1 MKNVSGAA
9 FYCCEKQR
17 GRRFRLQA
25 HVWTKWHSDKNKNRR
40 SWCLTEVKEST
51 LCTSD
56 PQLFIYLVC
65 ADDPKV
71 ISNDRVCE
79 CVREVWGHD
88 LSWHGKQRV
97 FVTMYDVWRS
107 HTSITSVKV
116 ILFYKTQFYEGSSV
130 LQLFS
135 LSVEILAVLQWTVL
149 GSTAHFGHTQLVL

>member
-79 CVREVWGHD
+79 GSLRTRSVLTRKTTCFCNHVW
-88 LSWHGKQRV
+88 
-97 FVTMYDVWRS
+97 S